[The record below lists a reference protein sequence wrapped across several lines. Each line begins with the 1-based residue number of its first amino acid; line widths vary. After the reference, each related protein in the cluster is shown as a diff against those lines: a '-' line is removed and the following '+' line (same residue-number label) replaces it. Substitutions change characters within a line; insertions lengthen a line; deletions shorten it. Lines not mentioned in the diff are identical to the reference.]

1 MPGWIGLDIKVQG
14 NVVVV
19 ENTIGYVHT
28 LDSPTTDL
36 KTAYQVLSRTR
47 GCEIRERLQLKR
59 LHVSLTRHFMAKQWR
74 FTGSTRH
81 CLMD

>member
-1 MPGWIGLDIKVQG
+1 MRG

-19 ENTIGYVHT
+19 ENTIGYVDT
-28 LDSPTTDL
+28 LDSPATDL
-36 KTAYQVLSRTR
+36 KTAYQVLSR
-47 GCEIRERLQLKR
+47 GCEIRERLQLKQ
-59 LHVSLTRHFMAKQWR
+59 LLVSLTRHFMPKLWR